1 MPIRLPFR
9 PEKQNLGSPNR
20 WDLATLFTA
29 ADSRAPRPYRH
40 LWLIRLAE
48 WIRGA
53 SAGQDDDGVAGAATM
68 GTPWPIRR
76 IRHLL
81 NVLDRNPQQREAVA
95 SMLTT
100 TLNEVDDQGLWADFG
115 FAPRSAFL
123 SELSARLRRIFLPST
138 PDTADLGALFRMVFT
153 EAADADWL
161 AALDEETLQRIAEL
175 LNSEPGGSRVVS
187 WPDTVADAVPLLA
200 SQVRASGF
208 SSQMRRRM
216 DEAAHSERPFHVL
229 TAAVERLE
237 RAIRSRDEQQL
248 VNEVAALRLLL
259 ERCRHYADT
268 IYGHLE
274 EYGISIDVIFEI
286 HQLRERT
293 YRIEALLQT
302 LATPQELRPIIALLS
317 DLVRAD
323 HQRKGIRALFAH
335 HYSMLAHKLAQRS
348 GAIGEHYITS
358 TRADYFAMLRS
369 ALTGGSVVALT
380 TFLKF
385 MLTALGLSLFWNGFV
400 AGINYA
406 VSFVAI
412 YLLHGVLATKQ
423 PAMTAAALAARLEHI
438 GDDEA
443 SQQRF
448 VAEVAKLIRSQFA
461 GIAGNLLAVTPL
473 VLGIQAL
480 AWAVSGAPAISADK
494 ALHILHDNTLLG
506 PTAFYAAFTGIVLFI
521 GSLLA
526 GWIEN
531 WFIWHRLDSAIAWNP
546 RFIAVLGVSRAQ
558 RWSLW
563 WRQNI
568 SGMAS
573 NVTLGLL
580 LGMVPVMAQFFGLPL
595 EVRHV
600 TLVTGQIAAAAGTLG
615 VAALNQPQFWW
626 CVAAIPL
633 IGVCNL
639 GVSFTLA
646 FRVALRSRGIQVKD
660 RRRIVRAV
668 LQGIRRH
675 PLSFVYPT
683 RRSVAATTDDP
694 QH

>member
-1 MPIRLPFR
+1 V
-9 PEKQNLGSPNR
+9 Q
-20 WDLATLFTA
+20 
-29 ADSRAPRPYRH
+29 
-40 LWLIRLAE
+40 
-48 WIRGA
+48 
-53 SAGQDDDGVAGAATM
+53 
-68 GTPWPIRR
+68 
-76 IRHLL
+76 
-81 NVLDRNPQQREAVA
+81 
-95 SMLTT
+95 
-100 TLNEVDDQGLWADFG
+100 
-115 FAPRSAFL
+115 
-123 SELSARLRRIFLPST
+123 
-138 PDTADLGALFRMVFT
+138 
-153 EAADADWL
+153 
-161 AALDEETLQRIAEL
+161 
-175 LNSEPGGSRVVS
+175 
-187 WPDTVADAVPLLA
+187 LLA
-200 SQVRASGF
+200 SQIRASGF
-208 SSQMRRRM
+208 SSLMRQRM
-216 DEAAHSERPFHVL
+216 DEAAHRERPFHAL
-229 TAAVERLE
+229 TAAVECLE
-237 RAIRSRDEQQL
+237 HAIRSRDEQQL
-248 VNEVAALRLLL
+248 MQEMAALRLVLD
-259 ERCRHYADT
+259 RCRYYTDT
-268 IYGHLE
+268 IYGHLND
-274 EYGISIDVIFEI
+274 YGISIDVIFEI

-302 LATPQELRPIIALLS
+302 LTTPPALRPIVTLLS
-317 DLVRAD
+317 ELVRAD

-348 GAIGEHYITS
+348 GVIGEHYITT

-380 TFLKF
+380 TFAKF
-385 MLTALGLSLFWNGFV
+385 MLVALGLSLFWNGFL

-438 GDDEA
+438 SDDEA
-443 SQQRF
+443 AQQRF

-480 AWAVSGAPAISADK
+480 AWMVAGAPAIGVDK
-494 ALHILHDNTLLG
+494 AQHILHDNSLLG
-506 PTAFYAAFTGIVLFI
+506 PTVFYAAFTGIILFI
-521 GSLLA
+521 GSLIA

-531 WFIWHRLDSAIAWNP
+531 WFIWHRLDSALAWNP
-546 RFIAVLGVSRAQ
+546 RFIAVLGASRAQ

-573 NVTLGLL
+573 NITLGFL
-580 LGMVPVMAQFFGLPL
+580 LGLVPIIGQFFGLPL

-615 VAALNQPQFWW
+615 VAVLYQPAFWW
-626 CVAAIPL
+626 CVAAIPF
-633 IGVCNL
+633 IGLFNL

-646 FRVALRSRGIQVKD
+646 FRVALRSRGIQIKD
-660 RRRIVRAV
+660 RRRIAHAV

-683 RRSVAATTDDP
+683 RRSVAAADEEHQPADNP
-694 QH
+694 RAGEGSGLEL